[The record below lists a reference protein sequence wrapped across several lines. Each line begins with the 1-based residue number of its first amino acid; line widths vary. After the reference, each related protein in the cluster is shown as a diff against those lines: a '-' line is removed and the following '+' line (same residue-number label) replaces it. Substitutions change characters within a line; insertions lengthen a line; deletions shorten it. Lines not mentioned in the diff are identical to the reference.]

1 MNNQGQKKKK
11 NFGQKAGGAIRGA
24 VGAVKKAE
32 NAINRLDN
40 AVNKA
45 QGVIAKIND
54 VRSHPARSIGGA
66 IGQKVGGN
74 TGKAIGSLVGGIV
87 GKITGSGDYK
97 VTSNTFGITGG
108 RVSSLPSF
116 GTMGGGTRVCH
127 ADYITDV
134 IASSTQGAFSATT
147 YSVNP
152 GLATT
157 SPWIAPFA
165 NQFDQYKYHGCVF
178 VFKSLTSEFAAP
190 TTGITA
196 GNLGTV
202 VISSDYDVVDAQY
215 VSKQEAE
222 NAEFSTSGPT
232 TANLWHPI
240 ECKRGLR
247 SQELYYTRSGAIS
260 TTGDSL
266 RFYDVC
272 NTQVITVGCP
282 YASQYLGELWIIYD
296 VEFFKPQLY
305 GGILGKSILSA
316 SWALSTS
323 MTTAAMFT
331 GATASATNTTTG
343 ITLSADTITWPE
355 SYAGATWRVTIGVI
369 GASTASVTPIYA
381 NTLSGGMSSTSAP
394 MFPSQ
399 GTNWGVPS
407 ATATSTTSA
416 CLHYVSQKASPGVA
430 SSILYSCGTLPGTIA
445 EAFLV
450 IEQVSPTQLG

>member
-1 MNNQGQKKKK
+1 MNNQSQKKKK

-108 RVSSLPSF
+108 RVASLPSF

-152 GLATT
+152 GLSTT
-157 SPWIAPFA
+157 FPWIAPFA
-165 NQFDQYKYHGCVF
+165 NQFDQYKFHGCVF

-190 TTGITA
+190 TSGTTA

-222 NAEFSTSGPT
+222 NAEFATSGPT

-323 MTTAAMFT
+323 LTSAAMFT
-331 GATASATNTTTG
+331 GATASATNTTNG
-343 ITLSADTITWPE
+343 ITLSASTITWPE
-355 SYAGATWRVTIGVI
+355 SYAGATWKVTISVL
-369 GASTASVTPIYA
+369 GASTSSVTGIGR
-381 NTLSGGMSSTSAP
+381 TFSGGMSESVAP
-394 MFPSQ
+394 VFPSY
-399 GTNWGVPS
+399 GVSDWNVPS
-407 ATATSTTSA
+407 STGTSTTA
-416 CLHYVSQKASPGVA
+416 AITHYVSQKASPGTA
-430 SSILYSCGTLPGTIA
+430 STAVYSCATLPGTISN
-445 EAFLV
+445 AFLV
-450 IEQVSPTQLG
+450 IEQVNPTQLG